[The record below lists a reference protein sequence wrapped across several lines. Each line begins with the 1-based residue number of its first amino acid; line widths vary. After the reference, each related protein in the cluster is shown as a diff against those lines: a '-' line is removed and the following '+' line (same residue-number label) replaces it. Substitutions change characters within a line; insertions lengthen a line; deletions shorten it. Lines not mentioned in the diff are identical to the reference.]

1 MKKNKKA
8 LFGLA
13 ALAAV
18 AAIGGTWAY
27 WSQDLTAVNEFQT
40 GKYDTDI
47 KEEFTPP
54 TPGEWVPGVEW
65 EKKVNITNSG
75 DVKLAAIAGINQV
88 WVRTENIT
96 SSSLDENGNVVEE
109 TVAPAEG
116 EYFDLMFE
124 DEKGETQYASII
136 GWGTDVVALNS
147 LSAEAA
153 NLKINTF
160 VDNLSSADAQDKW
173 VLVAAS
179 NTADKD
185 GKDTNPNG
193 KGYSDVQ
200 FIYNGII
207 GAKASTPELLTGATL
222 NPAINTTIVSK
233 SSYKGY
239 DEDGNLIDRT
249 LTQENVA
256 YGYDSAKYTMTINAT
271 TVQATKSAIVSVFDA
286 KGIASAVT
294 DAFTTLYKDEL
305 IPEKGQTAPTE
316 APTVA
321 PTVAP
326 QS

>member
-27 WSQDLTAVNEFQT
+27 WSQDLSAVNEFQT

-65 EKKVNITNSG
+65 EKKVTITNSG

-88 WVRTENIT
+88 WIRTENII
-96 SSSLDENGNVVEE
+96 SSSLDANGNVVEE

-124 DEKGETQYASII
+124 NGNGELQYASII
-136 GWGTDVVALNS
+136 GWGADVVALNS

-153 NLKINTF
+153 NLKINTL
-160 VDNLSSADAQDKW
+160 VSDLSSAEAKDKW
-173 VLVAAS
+173 VLIAAS

-185 GKDTNPNG
+185 GKDTNPKGN
-193 KGYSDVQ
+193 GYSDVQ
-200 FIYNGII
+200 FVYNGII
-207 GAKASTPELLTGATL
+207 EAKASTPELLTGATL
-222 NPAINTTIVSK
+222 NPEINTTIVSK

-239 DEDGNLIDRT
+239 DKNGNLIDRT
-249 LTQENVA
+249 ITQENAA

-271 TVQATKSAIVSVFDA
+271 TVQATKSAITNVFGA
-286 KGIASAVT
+286 KGIVTSVT
-294 DAFTTLYKDEL
+294 DEFTELYKNEL
-305 IPEKGQTAPTE
+305 IPEKEQTVPAP
-316 APTVA
+316 
-321 PTVAP
+321 
-326 QS
+326 